1 MSVVSESNKQM
12 LFDLLKSIGI
22 ENQLNI
28 NQSQLSNF
36 INNKCTYFH
45 TNRFEFDYGNDLNEV
60 NKKIVEQGYHYIM
73 SNQPVQNKSNVQS
86 SKQPQMSKREMFESG
101 LANQEAQFKNMIN
114 PKKPKEIDFTD
125 GSKDFPIPNLDNL
138 MNQTLADRQKELES
152 ITQKYSSNDRAKAQ
166 QWLNR
171 EEDTPRIKIEK
182 SSNLKLDNAITDLA
196 LLPKQPQPRDKIE
209 RRVRF
214 EVNDTIEPKK
224 ALTNLFSKLKQKT
237 PNSDIINKLD
247 TIISNQN
254 KIIELLTSKKEREIL
269 TDEVNLSAI

>member
-1 MSVVSESNKQM
+1 MSIVSESNKQM
-12 LFDLLKSIGI
+12 LFDLLQSIGI
-22 ENQLNI
+22 ENQFSI
-28 NQSQLSNF
+28 NRSQLSNF
-36 INNKCTYFH
+36 INNRCIYFH

-60 NKKIVEQGYHYIM
+60 NKKIVEQGYNYIM
-73 SNQPVQNKSNVQS
+73 SNQPAQNKQTVQS
-86 SKQPQMSKREMFESG
+86 SKQPQMSKREMFETG
-101 LANQEAQFKNMIN
+101 LATQEAQFKKMIN
-114 PKKPKEIDFTD
+114 PNKPKEIDFAD

-138 MNQTLADRQKELES
+138 INQTLADRQKELES

-196 LLPKQPQPRDKIE
+196 LQPKPQRDKIE

-214 EVNDTIEPKK
+214 EVNDTVKEPKK
-224 ALTNLFSKLKQKT
+224 GLTNLFSKLKQKT
-237 PNSDIINKLD
+237 PNSDISNKLD

-254 KIIELLTSKKEREIL
+254 KIIGLLTSKNNIEVS
-269 TDEVNLSAI
+269 TDEINLSAI